1 MAIQIRRGTDS
12 AWNSNK
18 SNIVAGEPVITTDTG
33 RLFVGTGSGT
43 YAEFPNLNAMGV
55 RRLGNI
61 AGGASMQITIPSSS
75 YGVLIFHGA
84 YTSQTAIVE
93 VYVNNSGTV
102 YPRVMAVPETAA
114 TRDFTTS
121 VTTNKLTVTNGHTS
135 GYMFID
141 FIGINSSAITVS

>member
-55 RRLGNI
+55 RRLGGI
-61 AGGASMQITIPSSS
+61 DAGSSMQITVPSAS
-75 YGVLIFHGA
+75 YGLLVLHGA

-93 VYVNNSGTV
+93 IYSNSSGTT
-102 YPRVMAVPETAA
+102 YARIMSVPESAA
-114 TRDFTTS
+114 TRDFTIT
-121 VTTNKLTVTNGHTS
+121 TATNKYTVNNTRAS
-135 GYMFID
+135 GYMSVD